1 MKVNTPLWSHQ
12 RAALDKF
19 RGSFNYLLAGCAT
32 GKTLTMLKLIEER
45 GYQRVLVITKLAAI
59 RSAWMKDIEQH
70 TTGIRAVPLLKGNSA
85 AKALEMH
92 TALYPYVERPTA
104 VIVNYETARLI
115 AKTIKECDFDLIIA
129 DECHKLKAY
138 NSAVSLDLADACS
151 TAKHRIAMTGTGF
164 HDRPTDLYGQIRW
177 LDPIL
182 KKRPAYHQSTVF
194 GKYQEFF
201 ERYATYYERD
211 NIKIATGYK
220 NLEELTAKIEP
231 FTFQIKTEDAVDLPA
246 ERHVEIRL
254 EMPAEYRRVYTELR
268 DEMLVKIEENEM
280 SAPSLLTE
288 MLRLHQL
295 TGGFYQPDDMPGI
308 VMMKQKSPKLD
319 ACLELLDEIGDQP
332 VVIFTR
338 FKHDVA
344 ILSSAIQD
352 RKVMQLTG
360 TYHDE
365 YAFQY
370 ECTGN
375 EVLIANIAAGAEG
388 VNLSRAGYVI
398 FYSTGFSNTEYFQ
411 ATYRVRR
418 PGRDVNVPVVYY
430 HLMLDKSVDTVI
442 WSTLQN
448 KQVLTDQMMRGLVH
462 AL

>member
-1 MKVNTPLWSHQ
+1 M
-12 RAALDKF
+12 
-19 RGSFNYLLAGCAT
+19 LAGCAV
-32 GKTLTMLKLIEER
+32 GKSLTMLALIER
-45 GYQRVLVITKLAAI
+45 LKLRRVLVITKLAAV
-59 RSAWMKDIEQH
+59 RSAWVRDIEQH
-70 TTGIRAVPLLKGNSA
+70 TSGLRAVPLLKGNSA

-92 TALYPYVERPTA
+92 MALYPYTELPTV

-115 AKTIKECDFDLIIA
+115 APTIKACDFDLIIA

-138 NSAVSLDLADACS
+138 NSGVSLELADACS
-151 TAKHRIAMTGTGF
+151 TARYRAGLTATGF
-164 HDRPTDLYGQIRW
+164 HDRPTDLFGQIRW
-177 LDPIL
+177 LSPII
-182 KKRPAYHQSTVF
+182 KKRPAYHQSTIF

-201 ERYATYYERD
+201 DRYATYYEKD

-220 NLEELTAKIEP
+220 NLEALTALIEP

-246 ERHVEIRL
+246 ERHVEIKL
-254 EMPAEYRRVYTELR
+254 DMPAEYRRVYTELR
-268 DEMLVKIEENEM
+268 DQMLVKIDENEM

-295 TGGFYQPDDMPGI
+295 TGGFYQPDETPGI
-308 VMMKQKSPKLD
+308 VMMKQRSPKLD

-344 ILSSAIQD
+344 ILSSAIND
-352 RKVMQLTG
+352 RRVMQLTG

-365 YAFQY
+365 YEFQY
-370 ECTGN
+370 ECSGN

-418 PGRDVNVPVVYY
+418 PGRDVTVPVVYY

-442 WSTLQN
+442 WSTIQS
-448 KQVLTDQMMRGLVH
+448 KQVLTDTIMKGLARAV
-462 AL
+462 